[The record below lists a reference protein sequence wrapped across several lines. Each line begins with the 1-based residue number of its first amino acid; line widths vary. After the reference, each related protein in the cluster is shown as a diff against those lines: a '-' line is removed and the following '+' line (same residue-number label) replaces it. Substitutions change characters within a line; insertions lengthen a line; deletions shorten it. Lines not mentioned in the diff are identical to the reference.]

1 MIEKERLNQV
11 INIISDKFNISDK
24 KDIAVKLGI
33 EQTYFSAMLGG
44 SKKISGNLLEK
55 LQAVFG
61 VSRSWLKTGEGEM
74 FIRQTTPYQHYI
86 NNSGNFCE
94 NVINS
99 DLSNQISE
107 LIAIQ
112 RNYQEM
118 IKEKDKQINDLI
130 EILKGPNK
138 NA

>member
-74 FIRQTTPYQHYI
+74 FVQPPTANNTI
-86 NNSGNFCE
+86 NNSGDFCE
-94 NVINS
+94 NVIGG
-99 DLSNQISE
+99 DLKQQLAE
-107 LIAIQ
+107 LINIQ
-112 RNYQEM
+112 KKFQDM
-118 IKEKDKQINDLI
+118 ISVKDKQINELI
-130 EILKGPNK
+130 EILKDK
-138 NA
+138 KK